1 MNYRRYIPREHD
13 LNVLARTIREGGNPY
28 IVGSAFGMS
37 PRTIRR
43 RTSQI
48 MANNFNPPEISLRGG
63 IRNQIITME
72 MEDWM
77 IKYVEENS
85 SATLEEIKLAL
96 LNRFNLPDHRISLST
111 IHNHLDGQLITYKE
125 QRYVSPHANSEEVM
139 GERVNYLNQLTHLPE
154 NIKQIY
160 IDETN
165 FNILTRR
172 NKGRSKKGTRAIQST
187 IINGCR
193 KINLIGSVCP
203 NYGWIYHEL
212 ETNNINSIR
221 FENYIQNLIEYLHL
235 NYSNDQFVFILYN
248 VSIHR
253 KNELVNICNAANIQ
267 LLFLPPYSPYLNPIE
282 RCFSQ
287 IKSYVKE
294 WLQNNN
300 QRLIDTIN
308 LPFGQKGAK
317 RFEMLMEAINYA
329 IPQVTSANVQNYLNY
344 SQRFYPQIFQRIPI
358 LSE

>member
-1 MNYRRYIPREHD
+1 M
-13 LNVLARTIREGGNPY
+13 
-28 IVGSAFGMS
+28 
-37 PRTIRR
+37 
-43 RTSQI
+43 
-48 MANNFNPPEISLRGG
+48 
-63 IRNQIITME
+63 
-72 MEDWM
+72 
-77 IKYVEENS
+77 
-85 SATLEEIKLAL
+85 
-96 LNRFNLPDHRISLST
+96 
-111 IHNHLDGQLITYKE
+111 
-125 QRYVSPHANSEEVM
+125 
-139 GERVNYLNQLTHLPE
+139 
-154 NIKQIY
+154 
-160 IDETN
+160 
-165 FNILTRR
+165 
-172 NKGRSKKGTRAIQST
+172 
-187 IINGCR
+187 
-193 KINLIGSVCP
+193 
-203 NYGWIYHEL
+203 

-235 NYSNDQFVFILYN
+235 NYSNDQFVFILDN